1 MSLFT
6 LEPAVLSSM
15 ETWRNCR
22 IYADCHLNVCASRL
36 GLVQTSYQ
44 YHGGIPNGTYNLQI
58 NWTIGL
64 GYKTWTSMLN
74 LELDDKLEKT
84 SAFQR
89 MMGSKSS

>member
-1 MSLFT
+1 MAQGHIDKKDQSCYNKILIMSLFT

-58 NWTIGL
+58 N
-64 GYKTWTSMLN
+64 
-74 LELDDKLEKT
+74 
-84 SAFQR
+84 
-89 MMGSKSS
+89 